1 MYSTNRTEETCKRF
15 FKTLLYLAHFV
26 FDLARTTDMDE
37 KTATVIALQ
46 LVRNRIVDEFGM
58 TENEIN
64 ETVGILQQMISERI

>member
-37 KTATVIALQ
+37 KTATVPYMNLNAFL
-46 LVRNRIVDEFGM
+46 
-58 TENEIN
+58 NEIL
-64 ETVGILQQMISERI
+64 E